1 MYLGVYKIQAH
12 YLFCVNKTHNAN
24 GKKGCFLLLPQAIKI
39 ILSREQSMKTS
50 ISKLTKNIRFVL
62 AASAAASAVSISPVI
77 AQEADASANNNIEKI
92 AVVGSRA
99 APRSVGD
106 SPVPIDI
113 IGSEELSKS
122 GNTDMLEILKG
133 TVPSLNVHTNPISD
147 AASLV
152 RPANL
157 RGLPADSTLI
167 LLNGKRRHRSSVIA
181 FLGGGIN
188 DGAQGPDISVIPSI
202 AIKQVEVLRDG
213 AAAQYGSDAIAGVM
227 NFVLKDDSEGGTLT
241 ARHGE
246 YYEGDGTTT
255 EVAGNI
261 GLPFTR
267 DGFANLSFQYK
278 NADATSRSVQIP
290 YVQAYA
296 DAGLNVANPAQ
307 IWGSPEVKD
316 DISIFGNVGL
326 DLGDDKEF
334 YMFGNYSERDV
345 RGGFYYRNPNT
356 RGGVYG
362 GNIRLVDGVPTR
374 QPADVD
380 PDVETPEELA
390 WNSATPT
397 VLVGS
402 LDGYDQQLDCPVVEI
417 GENGLPNP
425 TALSSLA
432 AANCFSFNQTIPEG
446 FTPNFGGNITDTS
459 FTVGTKGEIRDGFA
473 SGVMYDLS
481 GSVGRSESS
490 FLIFNTVNASMGP
503 ASPRDFNPGKYIQLE
518 KNFNFDLVKL
528 VDAGLNEE
536 LNVAAGLEWH
546 EESFEIVVGDVAS
559 FTAGPLTSQGFGIG
573 SNGFPGFKPEDGG
586 VSTRRNYAAYVDI
599 EAPVT
604 DALLLGGALRF
615 EDYDTFGST
624 TNYKFSGQ
632 FHVTDDLSLRSSIS
646 SGFRAPTVG
655 QANVSNV
662 QTNLDGGVLVDSALL
677 APTNPISVQLGGTE
691 LQPEESQSFTFG
703 GVYQMGDFFVSVD
716 YYNID
721 VEDRISQSDKINLT
735 ETDKDAL
742 KLAGVANV
750 DSLQQVSFF
759 TNDFDTTTE
768 GVDVVANYSADLFDG
783 SSTFSLAYN
792 WNETEVTQFSA
803 ITGAFKV
810 KRLEEDLPNH
820 RGTFTWAQ
828 SWDQLSMFTRVNY
841 YGEYQG
847 VHVDYDATAI
857 TADSAVTV
865 DFEVNYFL
873 NDSITLSAGAQNIF
887 DQEAERIQ
895 QTAGLDEVGYSKSR
909 WGGVY
914 YETSPFGF
922 NGGFYYVKATYNF

>member
-1 MYLGVYKIQAH
+1 MSSH
-12 YLFCVNKTHNAN
+12 FKT
-24 GKKGCFLLLPQAIKI
+24 
-39 ILSREQSMKTS
+39 T
-50 ISKLTKNIRFVL
+50 TL
-62 AASAAASAVSISPVI
+62 ALAVSFALGSAPSYAVE
-77 AQEADASANNNIEKI
+77 EAGSDESFEKI

-99 APRSVGD
+99 APRSIAD
-106 SPVPIDI
+106 SPVAIDI
-113 IGSEELSKS
+113 ISADELSKS

-202 AIKQVEVLRDG
+202 ALKQVEVLRDG
-213 AAAQYGSDAIAGVM
+213 AAAQYGSDAIAGVI
-227 NFVLKDDSEGGTLT
+227 NFVLKDDDDGGSLT

-246 YYEGDGTTT
+246 FYEGDGTTT
-255 EVAGNI
+255 EIAGNI
-261 GLPFTR
+261 GMPLTS

-278 NADATSRSVQIP
+278 NADATSRSVQRP
-290 YVQAYA
+290 DAQAFGE
-296 DAGLNVANPAQ
+296 AGLNVANPAQ
-307 IWGSPEVKD
+307 IWGSPEIND
-316 DISIFGNVGL
+316 DISVFGNIGL
-326 DLGDDKEF
+326 DLGDNKEF

-362 GNIRLVDGVPTR
+362 GNIRNVDGVATR
-374 QPADVD
+374 QPADLD
-380 PDVETPEELA
+380 PDVDTPEELA
-390 WNSATPT
+390 YNAATPT

-402 LDGYDQQLDCPVVEI
+402 LDGFDQQLNCPVVEI
-417 GENGLPNP
+417 GSNGLPNQ
-425 TALSSLA
+425 TALASLT
-432 AANCFSFNQTIPEG
+432 AANCFAFNQSIPEG

-459 FTVGTKGEIRDGFA
+459 LNIGTKGEINGGFA
-473 SGVMYDLS
+473 EGVMYDIS

-490 FLIFNTVNASMGP
+490 FLIFNTVNASLGP
-503 ASPRDFNPGKYIQLE
+503 NTPRDFNPGKYIQLE

-528 VDAGLNEE
+528 VDAGLYDDVN
-536 LNVAAGLEWH
+536 LAGGLEWH

-586 VSTRRNYAAYVDI
+586 VNTRRNYAAYVDI

-604 DALLLGGALRF
+604 DALLFGVAVRY
-615 EDYDTFGST
+615 EDYDSFGST
-624 TNYKFSGQ
+624 TNYKVTAQ
-632 FHVTDDLSLRSSIS
+632 FHLTDDMSLRSSIS

-691 LQPEESQSFTFG
+691 LQPEESESYTLG
-703 GVYQMGDFFVSVD
+703 AVYTSGDFFMTVD
-716 YYNID
+716 YYNIQ
-721 VEDRISQSDKINLT
+721 VADRISQSDKINLST
-735 ETDKDAL
+735 TDKDAL
-742 KLAGVANV
+742 KAAGVPNV

-759 TNDFDTTTE
+759 TNDFDTTTQ
-768 GVDVVANYSADLFDG
+768 GVDVVANFTADVFEG

-792 WNETEVTQFSA
+792 WNETEVTQFSD
-803 ITGAFKV
+803 ITGVFKV
-810 KRLEEDLPNH
+810 KRLEEDLPKH

-828 SWDQLSMFTRVNY
+828 SWDALSIFTRVNY

-857 TADSAVTV
+857 TADAAVTV
-865 DFEVNYFL
+865 DFEVNYYL
-873 NDSITLSAGAQNIF
+873 SDAVTLSAGAQNIF
-887 DQEAERIQ
+887 DQDAERVQ
-895 QTAGLDEVGYSKSR
+895 QTAGLDAEGLQKNN
-909 WGGVY
+909 WGGVF

-922 NGGFYYVKATYNF
+922 NGGFYYLKATYNF

>member
-1 MYLGVYKIQAH
+1 MSSH
-12 YLFCVNKTHNAN
+12 FKT
-24 GKKGCFLLLPQAIKI
+24 
-39 ILSREQSMKTS
+39 T
-50 ISKLTKNIRFVL
+50 TL
-62 AASAAASAVSISPVI
+62 ALAVSFALGSAPSY
-77 AQEADASANNNIEKI
+77 AAEEAGSDESFEKI

-99 APRSVGD
+99 APRSIAD
-106 SPVPIDI
+106 SPVAIDI
-113 IGSEELSKS
+113 ISADELSKS

-202 AIKQVEVLRDG
+202 ALKQVEVLRDG
-213 AAAQYGSDAIAGVM
+213 AAAQYGSDAIAGVI
-227 NFVLKDDSEGGTLT
+227 NFVLKDDDDGGSLT

-246 YYEGDGTTT
+246 FYEGDGTTT
-255 EVAGNI
+255 EIAGNI
-261 GLPFTR
+261 GMPLTS

-278 NADATSRSVQIP
+278 NADATSRSVQRP
-290 YVQAYA
+290 DAQAFGE
-296 DAGLNVANPAQ
+296 AGLNVANPAQ
-307 IWGSPEVKD
+307 IWGSPEIND
-316 DISIFGNVGL
+316 DISVFGNIGL
-326 DLGDDKEF
+326 DLGDNKEF

-362 GNIRLVDGVPTR
+362 GNIRNVDGVATR
-374 QPADVD
+374 QPADLD
-380 PDVETPEELA
+380 PDVDTPEELA
-390 WNSATPT
+390 YNAATPT

-402 LDGYDQQLDCPVVEI
+402 LDGFDQQLNCPVVEI
-417 GENGLPNP
+417 GSNGLPNQ
-425 TALSSLA
+425 TALASLT
-432 AANCFSFNQTIPEG
+432 AANCFAFNQSIPEG

-459 FTVGTKGEIRDGFA
+459 LNIGTKGEINGGFA
-473 SGVMYDLS
+473 EGVMYDIS

-490 FLIFNTVNASMGP
+490 FLIFNTVNASLGP
-503 ASPRDFNPGKYIQLE
+503 NTPRDFNPGKYIQLE

-528 VDAGLNEE
+528 VDAGLYDDVN
-536 LNVAAGLEWH
+536 LAGGLEWH

-586 VSTRRNYAAYVDI
+586 VNTRRNYAAYVDI

-604 DALLLGGALRF
+604 DALLFGVAVRY
-615 EDYDTFGST
+615 EDYDSFGST
-624 TNYKFSGQ
+624 TNYKVTAQ
-632 FHVTDDLSLRSSIS
+632 FHLTDDMSLRSSIS

-691 LQPEESQSFTFG
+691 LQPEESESYTLG
-703 GVYQMGDFFVSVD
+703 AVYTSGDFFMTVD
-716 YYNID
+716 YYNIQ
-721 VEDRISQSDKINLT
+721 VADRISQSDKINLST
-735 ETDKDAL
+735 TDKDAL
-742 KLAGVANV
+742 KAAGVPNV

-759 TNDFDTTTE
+759 TNDFDTTTQ
-768 GVDVVANYSADLFDG
+768 GVDVVANFTADVFEG

-792 WNETEVTQFSA
+792 WNETEVTQFSD
-803 ITGAFKV
+803 ITGVFKV
-810 KRLEEDLPNH
+810 KRLEEDLPKH

-828 SWDQLSMFTRVNY
+828 SWDALSIFTRVNY

-857 TADSAVTV
+857 TADAAVTV
-865 DFEVNYFL
+865 DFEVNYYL
-873 NDSITLSAGAQNIF
+873 SDAVTLSAGAQNIF
-887 DQEAERIQ
+887 DQDAERVQ
-895 QTAGLDEVGYSKSR
+895 QTAGLDAEGLQKNN
-909 WGGVY
+909 WGGVF

-922 NGGFYYVKATYNF
+922 NGGFYYLKATYNF

>member
-1 MYLGVYKIQAH
+1 
-12 YLFCVNKTHNAN
+12 
-24 GKKGCFLLLPQAIKI
+24 
-39 ILSREQSMKTS
+39 MKTS
-50 ISKLTKNIRFVL
+50 ISKLAKNIRYVI
-62 AASAAASAVSISPVI
+62 AASAAVGAVSISPVI
-77 AQEADASANNNIEKI
+77 AQEAGADDANVEKI

-113 IGSEELSKS
+113 IGSDELSKS

-202 AIKQVEVLRDG
+202 ALKQVEVLRDG

-227 NFVLKDDSEGGTLT
+227 NFVLKDDSEGGSLT
-241 ARHGE
+241 ARHGQ

-255 EVAGNI
+255 EVSGNV
-261 GLPFTR
+261 GMPLTD

-278 NADATSRSVQIP
+278 NADATSRSVQRP
-290 YVQAYA
+290 DAEA
-296 DAGLNVANPAQ
+296 FAAAGLNVANPAQ

-316 DISIFGNVGL
+316 DITIFGNVGL
-326 DLGDDKEF
+326 DLGNDKEA

-345 RGGFYYRNPNT
+345 RGGFYYRNPHT
-356 RGGVYG
+356 RGTVY
-362 GNIRLVDGVPTR
+362 
-374 QPADVD
+374 
-380 PDVETPEELA
+380 
-390 WNSATPT
+390 
-397 VLVGS
+397 S
-402 LDGYDQQLDCPVVEI
+402 LDGGATLLVGDLTPGPEGQINEGLMPGDGIDCPVIPIVSANVTSQQDYI
-417 GENGLPNP
+417 DGVQNNP
-425 TALSSLA
+425 
-432 AANCFSFNQTIPEG
+432 NCFAFNEMIPEG

-459 FTVGTKGEIRDGFA
+459 LTIGTKGEFKGGFA
-473 SGVMYDLS
+473 DGVLYDLS
-481 GSVGRSESS
+481 GTVGRSESS
-490 FLIFNTVNASMGP
+490 FLIFNTINASLGP
-503 ASPRDFNPGKYIQLE
+503 DTPRDFNPGKYIQLE

-528 VDAGLNEE
+528 VDAGLYDDV
-536 LNVAAGLEWH
+536 NVAGGLEWH
-546 EESFEIVVGDVAS
+546 EESFEVVVGDEAS
-559 FTAGPLTSQGFGIG
+559 FIDGPLTSQGFGIG
-573 SNGFPGFKPEDGG
+573 SNGFPGFKPSDGG
-586 VSTRRNYAAYVDI
+586 VSTRRNYAAYVDV

-604 DALLLGGALRF
+604 EALLLGGALRF
-615 EDYDTFGST
+615 EDYDSFGST
-624 TNYKFSGQ
+624 TNYKLSAQ
-632 FHVTDDLSLRSSIS
+632 FHVNDDLSLRSSIS

-677 APTNPISVQLGGTE
+677 PPTNPVSVQLGGTE
-691 LQPEESQSFTFG
+691 LQPEESDSFTFG

-721 VEDRISQSDKINLT
+721 VSDRISQSDKINLT
-735 ETDKDAL
+735 QSDKDAL
-742 KLAGVANV
+742 RQAGVPNV

-768 GVDVVANYSADLFDG
+768 GVDVVANYSADLLNG

-792 WNETEVTQFSA
+792 WNETEVTKFSA

-828 SWDQLSMFTRVNY
+828 NWDQLSMFTRVNY

-857 TADSAVTV
+857 MADSSVTV

-873 NDSITLSAGAQNIF
+873 SEAITLSAGAQNIF
-887 DQEAERIQ
+887 DQEAERINIPADQ
-895 QTAGLDEVGYSKSR
+895 GIPNNN
-909 WGGVY
+909 WGGIY
-914 YETSPFGF
+914 YETSPYGF